1 MDLTVSDDDD
11 ANENS
16 PKNWLFVLSNLISK
30 VWTQTDTVKVDFS
43 PRSCTGTA
51 KKFVVVLLHEFSCCL
66 CRRRRGFV
74 RSLFV
79 MCWKTLNEKYEKKA
93 QIRPKVVQNCW
104 GEKTF
109 IMGDVQ
115 MVNWPFWRLD
125 QVSCVIAHGQVCP
138 LNMGIWGDIGSFIG
152 LILWSCAGTWIQ
164 EPVNRPFAS
173 SSLSPAFINDIAF
186 SKTKP

>member
-1 MDLTVSDDDD
+1 MTTPVRTLRKTDLASFQTFSR
-11 ANENS
+11 
-16 PKNWLFVLSNLISK
+16 LFHGSELRQIQSK
-30 VWTQTDTVKVDFS
+30 VDIS
-43 PRSCTGTA
+43 PRSCTETA
-51 KKFVVVLLHEFSCCL
+51 IVVLLHEFSCCF
-66 CRRRRGFV
+66 CRRRRSFV

-93 QIRPKVVQNCW
+93 QIRAKVMQNCG
-104 GEKTF
+104 GEKKF

-173 SSLSPAFINDIAF
+173 SRLSLAFINDIAF